1 MLLAKINPPVTKIY
15 QINSFS
21 SQTVTAEYM
30 AVKAENYVIGNT
42 EIKFN
47 LRFGNLL
54 NDVITGKESFDV
66 ILNDKLT
73 LTTEELST
81 WGVDDSVL
89 LDIIVSKIGTTITE
103 KVNVDFHYTY

>member
-1 MLLAKINPPVTKIY
+1 MLLAKINPTVTKTY
-15 QINSFS
+15 QINAFS
-21 SQTVTAEYM
+21 SETVTAEYM
-30 AVKAENYVIGNT
+30 AVKAENYVIGNPDV
-42 EIKFN
+42 KFN

-54 NDVITGKESFDV
+54 NDNITGKQSYDV

-89 LDIIVSKIGTTITE
+89 LDIIASKIGTIITE
-103 KVNVDFHYTY
+103 KVNIDSHYTY

>member
-15 QINSFS
+15 QITSFS

-30 AVKAENYVIGNT
+30 VVKAENYVIGNP

-54 NDVITGKESFDV
+54 NDVITGKQSFDV
-66 ILNDKLT
+66 ILNQSLT
-73 LTTEELST
+73 LKTEELSS

-89 LDIIVSKIGTTITE
+89 LDIIALKIGTTITE